1 MSLLTRELEYFLAIC
16 ESRNLARA
24 ADALGVSQPALTR
37 SLQRLEAHVGAQ
49 LFVRAPRGVELT
61 PIGAALRARVDKAR
75 ITLSDAE
82 REVAQLA
89 AGKVGRVR
97 VGAGHVVARLVSQSL
112 LPRFITERPA
122 AQVQFHVGFNAE
134 LFELLEA
141 GALDFAVCGL
151 LETPPNL
158 RFQELLT
165 TDLVVVVRNG
175 HPLTKLRNPTIL
187 DLAGFRSAAPSV
199 GVPAR
204 QVVEHALKKFG
215 LGDRPHAVET
225 NSWEAILEAVASTD
239 LFSLAPRDEAM
250 RHGWTSRLVCHQH
263 PGTQHPT
270 QNRHPHARR
279 GLPVAAGR
287 AGDRIGRTGLCRQRA
302 GKSGTT
308 DAGSPHFRALTA
320 GTRNRP
326 RHHGIR
332 HSCPASGAR
341 LTVVSWIAYDI
352 GAHGYTLLF
361 PALRIRSI
369 SPRTS
374 PPAARTRTCCGR
386 SPSGCRCS
394 PQEFSGR
401 GLARWPIRPGTGV
414 HCCLR

>member
-49 LFVRAPRGVELT
+49 LFIRAPRGVELT

-75 ITLSDAE
+75 VTLNDAE
-82 REVAQLA
+82 REVSQLA

-134 LFELLEA
+134 LFELLES

-151 LETPPNL
+151 LETPPQF

-175 HPLTKLRNPTIL
+175 HPLTKLRHPTIL

-250 RHGWTSRLVCHQH
+250 RHGWTTRLVSISIPELNIRPRTGILTRDEAYLSPLAARAIELVEQ
-263 PGTQHPT
+263 GFADNAQEKV
-270 QNRHPHARR
+270 ARR
-279 GLPVAAGR
+279 
-287 AGDRIGRTGLCRQRA
+287 
-302 GKSGTT
+302 
-308 DAGSPHFRALTA
+308 
-320 GTRNRP
+320 TRV
-326 RHHGIR
+326 
-332 HSCPASGAR
+332 R
-341 LTVVSWIAYDI
+341 LTSV
-352 GAHGYTLLF
+352 
-361 PALRIRSI
+361 R
-369 SPRTS
+369 
-374 PPAARTRTCCGR
+374 
-386 SPSGCRCS
+386 
-394 PQEFSGR
+394 
-401 GLARWPIRPGTGV
+401 
-414 HCCLR
+414 